1 MGIVN
6 KFKEFYCK
14 CRQRSSVASDK
25 ESEIKYY
32 LLMKNCG
39 NENILQREDCIMQK
53 GKKKIAE
60 VTFLK
65 R

>member
-1 MGIVN
+1 MGKELETMGIVN

-32 LLMKNCG
+32 FLMKKRG
-39 NENILQREDCIMQK
+39 NENIS
-53 GKKKIAE
+53 
-60 VTFLK
+60 
-65 R
+65 